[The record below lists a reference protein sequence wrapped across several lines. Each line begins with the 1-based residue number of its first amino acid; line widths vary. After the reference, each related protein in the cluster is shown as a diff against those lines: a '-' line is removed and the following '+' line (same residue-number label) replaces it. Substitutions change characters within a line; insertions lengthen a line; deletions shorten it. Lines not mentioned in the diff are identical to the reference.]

1 MNYENLIRPLGA
13 LKHQGDAR
21 AAALLKKIYQ
31 RRALH
36 DKASRRQHSLM
47 SQIDAAQTFLD
58 TVDTGKI
65 VASIDV
71 EKGCDSIRQ
80 IGITYFQE
88 SECRVLA
95 SLNVNIKGFRPGTV
109 FNHGKIVEMST
120 TNARLWLPQ
129 ALSNVSCLVGHH
141 VSNDFT
147 WLSQN
152 KYVVPHI
159 PYFDTLKWYSAF
171 SRQML
176 LVEFTPSLTKLCS
189 LLEIEFRNAHN
200 AGNDARATMLCALK
214 SRRLIREWL
223 NSIDV

>member
-1 MNYENLIRPLGA
+1 MNYENLIKPLAA
-13 LKHQGDAR
+13 LKHQGNIR
-21 AAALLKKIYQ
+21 AAILLKKVYKHREQLI
-31 RRALH
+31 
-36 DKASRRQHSLM
+36 KVSRRKATLL
-47 SQIDAAQTFLD
+47 SQIDAATIFLD
-58 TVDTGKI
+58 TIDTGKI

-71 EKGCDSIRQ
+71 EKENDSIRQ

-88 SECRVLA
+88 DGCRTLA
-95 SLNVNIKGFRPGTV
+95 SINVNIKGFRPGTV

-120 TNARLWLPQ
+120 MEARRWLPQ

-152 KYVVPHI
+152 KYVFPCI

-171 SRQML
+171 SKQML
-176 LVEFTPSLTKLCS
+176 LVEYSPSLTKLCA
-189 LLEIEFRNAHN
+189 LLGVEFRNAHN

-214 SRRLIREWL
+214 SRRLIKEWL
-223 NSIDV
+223 DNKDA